1 MDSKR
6 SELIDLNDI
15 VIDTSLSIEER
26 KEQFLKQVKNPN
38 LFRVGDIVIEVEN
51 KGERSFQEL
60 LLNALL

>member
-26 KEQFLKQVKNPN
+26 KEQFLEQVGNPN
-38 LFRVGDIVIEVEN
+38 LFRVGDIIIEVEN
-51 KGERSFQEL
+51 IGERSFQEEL
-60 LLNALL
+60 LDELL